1 MKNKNLFIP
10 VAIVIAGLLIAG
22 AVIFTNGFSGKEA
35 SEKASLKDAV
45 EEDLSGSNGETSLS
59 LSEIASKG
67 NVRGNLDAPIT
78 ILEFSDFQCPFC
90 VRFHNTMLQ
99 LMDEYP
105 DKVKWVYK
113 HFPLDSI
120 HPVARKAAEAS
131 ECAGDQNKF
140 WEYNDQLFAEQD
152 KISPDFLKE
161 LAQEIGLN
169 TEEFNQCL
177 DSGKYASLVE
187 EDLQQGLSIGVRGTP
202 GNFINGQLLGG
213 AVPYEQLKTTID
225 SLLQ

>member
-1 MKNKNLFIP
+1 MKDKNLFIP

-22 AVIFTNGFSGKEA
+22 AVIFTNGFSGTEESKT
-35 SEKASLKDAV
+35 ASLKDAAEGDSP
-45 EEDLSGSNGETSLS
+45 EEASLN

-67 NVRGNLDAPIT
+67 NVRGNPDAPIT

-90 VRFHNTMLQ
+90 SRFHQTMLKI
-99 LMDEYP
+99 MDEYP
-105 DKVKWVYK
+105 DKVKWVYR

-152 KISPDFLKE
+152 KISPGFLKE

-202 GNFINGQLLGG
+202 GNFINDQTLGG

>member
-22 AVIFTNGFSGKEA
+22 AVIFTNSFSGTEGSKT
-35 SEKASLKDAV
+35 ASLKDAI
-45 EEDLSGSNGETSLS
+45 EEEKLEDQGAKPTPFDINDQD
-59 LSEIASKG
+59 
-67 NVRGNLDAPIT
+67 NVRGNPDAPIT

-90 VRFHNTMLQ
+90 VGFHNTMLQ
-99 LMDEYP
+99 VMDEYP

-120 HPVARKAAEAS
+120 HPNARKAAEAS

-140 WEYNDQLFAEQD
+140 WEYSDQLFVQQA
-152 KISPDFLKE
+152 KISLDFLKQI
-161 LAQEIGLN
+161 AQEIGLN

-177 DSGKYASLVE
+177 DSSKYTSLVE
-187 EDLQQGLSIGVRGTP
+187 EDFQQGLSVGVRGTP
-202 GNFINGQLLGG
+202 GSFINGQSLGG